1 MIPEIQTMSTADAVQ
16 EQLVD
21 AQCRQRSGPLHLLD
35 LPPDAG
41 DAWPK
46 PMEQEAFHGPAG
58 DFVADVLPET
68 EADEAALLFHFLT
81 IAAAMM
87 GRARYFAVS
96 GTRHHARLFSVCVG
110 GTASGRKGT
119 ALDCAMHV
127 FRLVDG
133 AAGPGGQSFCQEN
146 TVSGLVSG
154 SGLIW
159 QLRDER
165 GTGKDH
171 DPGVVD
177 KRLLVI
183 ESELGG
189 VLRVCQRR
197 ENDLSAVIRD
207 CWDGKT
213 LRTLAKQQP
222 ATATDPHVNI
232 IGHVT
237 REELRTTLSSV
248 DTSNGFAN
256 RILWYGAKRSKLL
269 PDGGKLHSRNFS
281 SLVMRVRSAIDR
293 AQTPGRMLRTKAADS
308 RWHQVYPELT
318 SPRAGVFGNVTTRA
332 EAQVLRLSMLY
343 ALLDESDSIDVEHL
357 EAALAVWR
365 YSEDSARWAFGSS
378 LGNAT
383 ADELLAAL
391 RHVKP
396 QGMSATDIHALFSKN
411 RRGTDLR
418 EALGLLER
426 LGMARFVKSAA
437 KGRGRPA
444 VVWFAT

>member
-1 MIPEIQTMSTADAVQ
+1 MIPETQSRSTADAVQ
-16 EQLVD
+16 EQPVD
-21 AQCRQRSGPLHLLD
+21 TPERHNSGPLQLLD
-35 LPPDAG
+35 LPPDNG
-41 DAWPK
+41 DAWPPPMK
-46 PMEQEAFHGPAG
+46 PEAFCGPAG
-58 DFVADVLPET
+58 EFVADVLPET
-68 EADEAALLFHFLT
+68 EADAAALLFHFLT

-87 GRARYFAVS
+87 GRARYFQVS
-96 GTRHHARLFSVCVG
+96 GTKHHARLFSVCVG

-119 ALDCAMHV
+119 ALDCATHF

-133 AAGPGGQSFCQEN
+133 AAGPGGHCFFQEN

-165 GTGKDH
+165 GTGKNH

-177 KRLLVI
+177 KRLLVV

-207 CWDGKT
+207 SWDGKT

-237 REELRTTLSSV
+237 REELRATLGSV
-248 DTSNGFAN
+248 DASNGFAN
-256 RILWYGAKRSKLL
+256 RILWYCAKRSKLL
-269 PDGGKLHSRNFS
+269 PDGGTLHSRNFS
-281 SLVMRVRSAIDR
+281 SLVMRLRSAIDR
-293 AQTPGRMLRTKAADS
+293 AQTPGRMSRTAAADAL
-308 RWHQVYPELT
+308 WHRVYPELT

-343 ALLDESDSIDVEHL
+343 ALLDESDVIDVVHL

-365 YSEDSARWAFGSS
+365 YCEDSARWAFGSS

-426 LGMARFVKSAA
+426 LGMARFVKSPS